1 MKFKLENLFEQQQE
15 LDAYIFEN
23 HDLVRYETLLDR
35 MLALLVELGELAN
48 ETRCF
53 KFWSVTPASKQEVI
67 AQEFV
72 DGIHFL
78 LSLGIDLQ
86 DDSTSIDSLEVQGS
100 MTDQFLAVFEAVV
113 DLSKQF
119 DSKHY
124 QRAFALFLGIADKL
138 GLEEQQIREHYVSKN
153 KTNHKR
159 QENNY

>member
-1 MKFKLENLFEQQQE
+1 MKFMFEDLYQKQEE
-15 LDAYIFEN
+15 LDQYIFDN
-23 HDLVRYETLLDR
+23 HDVDRYQTMLDR

-53 KFWSVTPASKQEVI
+53 KYWSLTPPSAQEVI
-67 AQEFV
+67 AGEFV
-72 DGIHFL
+72 DGIHFF
-78 LSLGIDLQ
+78 LSLGIDIN
-86 DDSTSIDSLEVQGS
+86 DDSASIKSIEVQGE

-124 QRAFALFLGIADKL
+124 VRAFALFLGIADKL
-138 GLEEQQIREHYVSKN
+138 GLDEKQIKDHYDQKN
-153 KTNHKR
+153 QTNHKR